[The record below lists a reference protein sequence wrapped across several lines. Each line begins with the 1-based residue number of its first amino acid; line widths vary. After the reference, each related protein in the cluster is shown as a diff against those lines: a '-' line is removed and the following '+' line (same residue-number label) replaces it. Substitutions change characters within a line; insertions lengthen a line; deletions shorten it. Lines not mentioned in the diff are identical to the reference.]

1 MELYT
6 TGDIARVL
14 GVSRPTVSNWVARGY
29 EGLPEPALR
38 TVGGLGLWTG
48 EQVEQIRLAHVERV
62 TKEAEIRKV
71 KAELKRLKAEL
82 QKLQLDTGTD
92 KP

>member
-6 TGDIARVL
+6 TGDIAKVL

-29 EGLPEPALR
+29 DGLPEPAMK

-48 EQVEQIRLAHVERV
+48 EQVEQIRLQHAER
-62 TKEAEIRKV
+62 KRIESQIRTLKD
-71 KAELKRLKAEL
+71 ELDRLK
-82 QKLQLDTGTD
+82 K

>member
-6 TGDIARVL
+6 TGDIAKVL

-29 EGLPEPALR
+29 DGLPEPALK
-38 TVGGLGLWTG
+38 TVGGLGLWTA
-48 EQVEQIRLAHVERV
+48 EQVEQIRLQHVER
-62 TKEAEIRKV
+62 
-71 KAELKRLKAEL
+71 KRLESQIRVLKQEL
-82 QKLQLDTGTD
+82 DRLKK

>member
-1 MELYT
+1 MDLYT

-29 EGLPEPALR
+29 DGLPEPALR

-48 EQVEQIRLAHVERV
+48 EQVEQIRLQHVER
-62 TKEAEIRKV
+62 
-71 KAELKRLKAEL
+71 KRLESQIRALKEEL
-82 QKLQLDTGTD
+82 DSLKK